1 MKLSGYI
8 SYYRKLKC
16 KSLSAITESR
26 FNKNLAG
33 ILVGF
38 INKLYK
44 ISRSNCYSYIRH
56 EDGWSELYD
65 NSLYNN
71 SEDAESLSSRA
82 ARCTRLFNSLSMQSG
97 RFYQVLSNE
106 AFGYENR
113 RL

>member
-1 MKLSGYI
+1 MRLSGYTRC
-8 SYYRKLKC
+8 YRKFKD
-16 KSLSAITESR
+16 KPLSAVVESR
-26 FNKNLAG
+26 HNKNLAC

-44 ISRSNCYSYIRH
+44 INRSNCYSYIRH

-106 AFGYENR
+106 AFGYPNR
-113 RL
+113 